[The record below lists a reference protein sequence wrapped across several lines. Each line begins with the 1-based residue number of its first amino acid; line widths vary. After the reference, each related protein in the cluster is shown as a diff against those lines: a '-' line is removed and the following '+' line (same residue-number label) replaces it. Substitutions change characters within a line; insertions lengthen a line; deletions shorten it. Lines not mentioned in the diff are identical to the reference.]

1 MEREVLTTFYDK
13 LVCILPVES
22 ISSKL
27 VSARIITT
35 DDVEKINTYI
45 LSKKKASF
53 ILKIIDRSLEAGVTD
68 SFYILLDL
76 MEEHGN
82 VDVKGLVRDI
92 RRALMTGKPNYDPQ
106 AYHSTIAIC

>member
-35 DDVEKINTYI
+35 DDIEKINNTDI

-92 RRALMTGKPNYDPQ
+92 RRALMTGKPNYDAQ
-106 AYHSTIAIC
+106 TYHNIC